1 MSGTRPFVPPAV
13 AREQLAADL
22 AVIEAALA
30 RLRDTSTELVGNEFG
45 LQVAARVETQVRIL
59 QGVSY
64 RLLGQI
70 VDPPDGQ
77 PGSRVRDAVW
87 QALRI
92 TPGEV
97 ARRVKLAARL
107 RERRTLTGAV
117 LAPELP
123 ALAAAVAA
131 GQVGEDHIRA
141 VCAALDVLPAAVPAE
156 KKAHAERV
164 LVEHAVAQDAAFV
177 AAVGRRLADTL
188 NPDGVFE
195 DRDRAARRGLVLSR
209 QGPDGMSRLAG
220 WLTPS
225 ARAHLEAVAAAVRPG
240 HHLPEDTGAAVVDA
254 ATDTRTGPQRL
265 HDAVEWGLK
274 TGIASGQLGTHRGLP
289 VTVIAT
295 TTLAELEQA
304 AAAVTDPTVAMPAPA
319 RTGGGSALPMRDLI
333 AMAAHAIH
341 YLVVFDNHSARPL
354 YLGRSHRLAS
364 PDQRIICYARDRGCT
379 CPHCLVPGYHSEVH
393 HAIDW
398 ANGGRT
404 DADHLYFGCGP
415 HHKAVTDGHYTT
427 TVTPDGHLAWTDG
440 TTPPQT
446 NQIHHPEE
454 LLEDNDDDP

>member
-1 MSGTRPFVPPAV
+1 MSGDRPFVSAEV
-13 AREQLAADL
+13 ARDQLAADL
-22 AVIEAALA
+22 AVIDAAVG
-30 RLRDTSTELVGNEFG
+30 RLRDTSTDQVGNEFG
-45 LQVAARVETQVRIL
+45 LMVAARVETQVRTL
-59 QGVSY
+59 QGLSY
-64 RLLGQI
+64 RLIGQI
-70 VDPPDGQ
+70 VDPPDGD
-77 PGSRVRDAVW
+77 PGPRVRDGVW
-87 QALRI
+87 RQLRI

-97 ARRVKLAARL
+97 TRRVKLAARL
-107 RERRTLTGAV
+107 RTRRTLTGEV
-117 LAPELP
+117 LAAELP
-123 ALAAAVAA
+123 VLAAAVAA
-131 GQVGEDHIRA
+131 GQVGQDHIRA
-141 VCAALDVLPAAVPAE
+141 VCAALDVLPAAVPAD
-156 KKAHAERV
+156 KKAHAEQV

-177 AAVGRRLADTL
+177 AAVGRGLADTL

-195 DRDRAARRGLVLSR
+195 DRDRAARRGLVLGR

-240 HHLPEDTGAAVVDA
+240 HHLPEAGTPVVDG

-274 TGIASGQLGTHRGLP
+274 TGIESGGLGTHRGLP

-295 TTLAELEQA
+295 TTLAALEQA
-304 AAAVTDPTVAMPAPA
+304 AAAVTDPTIAMPAPA
-319 RTGGGSALPMRDLI
+319 RTGGGSALPMRELI

-364 PDQRIICYARDRGCT
+364 PDQRIVCYARDRGCT
-379 CPHCLVPGYHSEVH
+379 CPACLVPGYHAEVH
-393 HAIDW
+393 HAVDW
-398 ANGGRT
+398 AHGGPT

-427 TVTPDGHLAWTDG
+427 ALTPDGHLAWTDG
-440 TTPPQT
+440 STPPHV
-446 NQIHHPEE
+446 NQAHHPEQ
-454 LLEDNDDDP
+454 LLNDDDP